1 MGTHDLRHTDDDAL
15 RRVYVQ
21 SLLRDLQGLERMLA
35 EGMVESGVDRI
46 GAEQEV
52 VLVDSAWMP
61 APVNDLVL
69 SSIDDP
75 HYTVELARFNVEI
88 NLDPLSFSGDC
99 LGVLEFQLSD
109 LLARLR
115 IAAREHDV
123 APVLAGILPSL
134 AKQDLAIENIT
145 DRPRYHELNR
155 ALNRLSG
162 GAYELS
168 LKGLDELHV
177 THDSVM
183 LEACNTSF
191 QIHFQVNPADFARK
205 YNIAQAVTA
214 PVLAVAANSP
224 LLFGRRLWAE
234 TRIAL
239 FEQSLDTRYV
249 STSLREFQPR
259 VMFGTHWIE
268 DSVLDI
274 FREDVARFRSLFY
287 QPPDEDPIAVLDAG
301 GVPKLSALRL
311 HNGTVY
317 RWNRACYGISDGRP
331 HLRIENRVIPAG
343 PTVIDEVANA
353 AFWFGLMRGV
363 ADQLGDITQHMSF
376 DDASANFLS
385 AARLGLDA
393 QITWPRAGG
402 AMPARELIA
411 LKLLPLARR
420 GLEAAAIDPQHIDK
434 YLAVIEARVS
444 SGHTGAKWML
454 DSWNA
459 MGARGSRSGRL
470 VSLTAAMERFQREGT
485 PVHRWPL
492 ASIADAG
499 SDRRHVHTVGQ
510 LMATDLFTVNAADVI
525 DLAAS
530 LMDWKHLRHI
540 PVEDD
545 EHRLVGLV
553 SHRALMRYLIQA
565 AANPRDNADAV
576 PVAKIM
582 EPNPLTVTPATPTL
596 EAIRLMDAQ
605 RITCLPV
612 VDGQRL
618 VGIITEHDLMD
629 IARPLLE
636 RLLDARPTASD

>member
-1 MGTHDLRHTDDDAL
+1 MGTQNIQQSDDDSV

-21 SLLRDLQGLERMLA
+21 ALLRDLQALERMLDA
-35 EGMVESGVDRI
+35 GMIETGVNRI

-61 APVNDLVL
+61 APINEAVLTSVND
-69 SSIDDP
+69 P
-75 HYTVELARFNVEI
+75 HFTTELARFNIEF
-88 NLDPLSFSGDC
+88 NLDPLSFTGDC
-99 LGVLEFQLSD
+99 LGVLEFHIND
-109 LLARLR
+109 LLGRLR
-115 IAAREHDV
+115 AAAREHHA
-123 APVLAGILPSL
+123 APVLSGVLPSL
-134 AKQDLAIENIT
+134 SKDDLAINNIT

-168 LKGLDELHV
+168 LRGLDELHI
-177 THDSVM
+177 THNSVM

-214 PVLAVAANSP
+214 PVLAAAANSP

-239 FEQSLDTRYV
+239 FEQSIDTRYV

-259 VMFGTHWIE
+259 VTFGTRWIE
-268 DSVLDI
+268 SSAIDI

-317 RWNRACYGISDGRP
+317 RWNRPCYGISEGRP

-353 AFWFGLMRGV
+353 ALWFGLMRGV
-363 ADQLGDITQHMSF
+363 ADEYQDITEHMSF
-376 DDASANFLS
+376 DEAAANFLS

-393 QITWPRAGG
+393 QFAWPRVGG
-402 AMPARELIA
+402 TMPARELFA
-411 LKLLPLARR
+411 LKLLPLARA
-420 GLEAAAIDPQHIDK
+420 GLKSAGIDPQHIDK
-434 YLAVIEARVS
+434 YLGVIEGRVS
-444 SGHTGAKWML
+444 SGITGSKWML
-454 DSWNA
+454 DSLAGMNSKS
-459 MGARGSRSGRL
+459 SRSARM
-470 VSLTAAMERFQREGT
+470 VALTAATGRLQAEGL
-485 PVHRWPL
+485 PVHQWPL
-492 ASIADAG
+492 ASSTDAG
-499 SDRRHVHTVGQ
+499 SDGRHAHTVAQ
-510 LMATDLFTVNAADVI
+510 LMTTDLFTVNAADVI

-545 EHRLVGLV
+545 QHRLVGLV
-553 SHRALMRYLIQA
+553 SHRAIMRYLIQA

-576 PVAKIM
+576 PVARIM
-582 EPNPLTVTPATPTL
+582 QPSPITVTPSTPTIEVL
-596 EAIRLMDAQ
+596 RVMDAHK
-605 RITCLPV
+605 ITCLPV
-612 VDGQRL
+612 VDGEKL

-629 IARPLLE
+629 VARPLLE
-636 RLLDARPTASD
+636 RHLEHRSFGE